1 MNTET
6 LIHAMLTTST
16 GTHMLD
22 SGGDNGRNWQRNQG
36 KTLADF
42 QSEPAASLDWY
53 VTRDDDGKITTA
65 QPEVTT
71 SVFHKLTSGIIW
83 QDELCREFNAMPC
96 DDWRGDYYGTS
107 IEQTEWLDNRS
118 FERRR
123 GSECWNTYNWASNF
137 SQVMQGYNLERGEEN
152 YILIQIHGGADVRG
166 GYTDAKLFRLS
177 DHCEHYAVV
186 SEDCGFSIEAPDIDR
201 ETIDIFTGQP
211 HDSFLSLDWR
221 GEWINCAGGMADDDD
236 FLAFAIAC
244 DGKSVAGDQY
254 NDW

>member
-6 LIHAMLTTST
+6 LIHAMLTTNT

-22 SGGDNGRNWQRNQG
+22 SGGDYGRNWQRNQG

-42 QSEPAASLDWY
+42 QAEPAALLDWY
-53 VTRDDDGKITTA
+53 VKRDDDGKIISA
-65 QPEVTT
+65 HPEVTT

-83 QDELCREFNAMPC
+83 QDDLCREFNAMPC

-107 IEQTEWLDNRS
+107 VDQTEWLDLHG
-118 FERRR
+118 FEQRR
-123 GSECWNTYNWASNF
+123 GCDGWNTYNWAANF
-137 SQVMQGYNLERGEEN
+137 SQTMQGHDLELNGES
-152 YILIQIHGGADVRG
+152 YVLIQIHGGADVRG

-177 DHCEHYAVV
+177 DHYEHHAVIM
-186 SEDCGFSIEAPDIDR
+186 EDCAFSA
-201 ETIDIFTGQP
+201 ETADEYLG
-211 HDSFLSLDWR
+211 LLWR
-221 GEWINCAGGMADDDD
+221 GEWFNGDGGMADDDD

-244 DGKSVAGDQY
+244 DGKPVAGDQF

>member
-6 LIHAMLTTST
+6 LIHAMLTTNT

-42 QSEPAASLDWY
+42 QDEPAALLDWY
-53 VTRDDDGKITTA
+53 VKRDDDDNIISA
-65 QPEVTT
+65 EPEVTT

-83 QDELCREFNAMPC
+83 QDDLCRQFNAMPC

-107 IEQTEWLDNRS
+107 VEQTDWLGLHGFDQ
-118 FERRR
+118 RR
-123 GSECWNTYNWASNF
+123 GCDGWNTYNWAANF
-137 SQVMQGYNLERGEEN
+137 SQTMQGHDLERDGEN
-152 YILIQIHGGADVRG
+152 YVLIQIHGGADVRG

-186 SEDCGFSIEAPDIDR
+186 MEDCAFSA
-201 ETIDIFTGQP
+201 ETADEYLGLQ
-211 HDSFLSLDWR
+211 WR
-221 GEWINCAGGMADDDD
+221 GEWLNGDAVMADDDD

-244 DGKSVAGDQY
+244 NGKPVAGDQF

>member
-6 LIHAMLTTST
+6 LIHAMLTTNT

-42 QSEPAASLDWY
+42 QAEPAALLDWY
-53 VTRDDDGKITTA
+53 VKRDDAGKIISA
-65 QPEVTT
+65 HPEVTT

-83 QDELCREFNAMPC
+83 QDDLCRKFNAMPC

-107 IEQTEWLDNRS
+107 VDQTEWLDLHG

-123 GSECWNTYNWASNF
+123 GCDGWNTYNWAANF
-137 SQVMQGYNLERGEEN
+137 SQTMQGHDLERDGEK
-152 YILIQIHGGADVRG
+152 YVLIQIHGGADVRG
-166 GYTDAKLFRLS
+166 GYTDAKLFCLS
-177 DHCEHYAVV
+177 DHHEHHAVV
-186 SEDCGFSIEAPDIDR
+186 MEDCAFSA
-201 ETIDIFTGQP
+201 ETADEYLGLQ
-211 HDSFLSLDWR
+211 WR
-221 GEWINCAGGMADDDD
+221 GEWINSDGGMADDDD

-244 DGKSVAGDQY
+244 DGKPVAGDQY